1 MNKFSKSLVI
11 TTLFFLSS
19 SAWSADDVKE
29 ISKDKRCTFIAGA
42 YNNAIAARNR
52 GLPPEN
58 ALAMVNFAEL
68 PLELRKKIVNEVYFD
83 KNLRNAIPSSDLVY
97 ELIQI
102 CLHGAPK
109 PFEPLK

>member
-1 MNKFSKSLVI
+1 MNKFSKSFVI
-11 TTLFFLSS
+11 TALFFLAG
-19 SAWSADDVKE
+19 SAWSADGAKE
-29 ISKDKRCTFIAGA
+29 ISKDKRCIFIANT

-58 ALAMVNFAEL
+58 ALAMANFDEL

-83 KNLRNAIPSSDLVY
+83 KKLRNAVPSSDLIY
-97 ELIQI
+97 ELVQI